1 VSAAEIN
8 AARRSAK
15 SAEVQAWRDAEVIEE
30 CITNIREW
38 LAEVR
43 AELDGIATVGVQ
55 SARDLDWLDALSSKI
70 EDRSAALCGLPASP
84 EEL

>member
-1 VSAAEIN
+1 MSAAEIN
-8 AARRSAK
+8 AARRSTK
-15 SAEVQAWRDAEVIEE
+15 SAEAQAWRDAEVIEE
-30 CITNIREW
+30 CLTNIREW

-55 SARDLDWLDALSSKI
+55 SARDLDWLDALSTKI
-70 EDRSAALCGLPASP
+70 VNASEALCALPASP

>member
-1 VSAAEIN
+1 MSAAEIN
-8 AARRSAK
+8 AARRSIR
-15 SAEVQAWRDAEVIEE
+15 SADAQANDDAEIIEE
-30 CITNIREW
+30 CIANIREW
-38 LAEVR
+38 IAEVR

-70 EDRSAALCGLPASP
+70 VTASEALCALPASP

>member
-1 VSAAEIN
+1 MSAAAIN
-8 AARRSAK
+8 AARRSTHTAD
-15 SAEVQAWRDAEVIEE
+15 AQANDDAEIIEE
-30 CITNIREW
+30 CIANVREW
-38 LAEVR
+38 IAEVR
-43 AELDGIATVGVQ
+43 AELDTIATCGVQ

>member
-1 VSAAEIN
+1 MSAAEIN
-8 AARRSAK
+8 AARRSIR
-15 SAEVQAWRDAEVIEE
+15 SADAQAWQDIEVIEE
-30 CITNIREW
+30 CLTNIREW

-70 EDRSAALCGLPASP
+70 VNASEALCALPASP